1 MVKHIT
7 KKRRV
12 LKNKGQKG
20 GKLFSFRKK
29 KSEGKWIK
37 QASTKHIYH
46 YINEK
51 GETAFDAA
59 TNEPITCGCALDGS
73 EDLTNKDVDFNI
85 SYLSQYQS
93 IFDTENYG
101 IPNKNGCK
109 VCGEAVKH
117 IQEHHGMMSDNYR
130 LYCNKHWKLNMRKYY
145 KKKDL
150 NIYWKKNENGDM
162 VDEKP
167 MKDMSSMSIKSNL
180 PTAKQQSKATKQT
193 VRNSPSTKSPST
205 RQVASSLVETAA
217 RSQGGTTDISSL
229 SPAKFGQLFNNVT
242 GIGGKKS
249 KRRRK
254 SKRKRKRRL
263 KTKRRRRRR
272 RR

>member
-20 GKLFSFRKK
+20 GLGYNYCQKSLNTIKRLKGEKDSFLGKIEELNKKLGECEDKNEELRKRIG
-29 KSEGKWIK
+29 EILDI
-37 QASTKHIYH
+37 Q
-46 YINEK
+46 INEGSK
-51 GETAFDAA
+51 PLEQGSTVV
-59 TNEPITCGCALDGS
+59 TNVP
-73 EDLTNKDVDFNI
+73 
-85 SYLSQYQS
+85 
-93 IFDTENYG
+93 
-101 IPNKNGCK
+101 K
-109 VCGEAVKH
+109 V
-117 IQEHHGMMSDNYR
+117 
-130 LYCNKHWKLNMRKYY
+130 
-145 KKKDL
+145 
-150 NIYWKKNENGDM
+150 
-162 VDEKP
+162 
-167 MKDMSSMSIKSNL
+167 
-180 PTAKQQSKATKQT
+180 KQQSKATKQT